1 MERWKTGTVNLPD
14 SFNLH
19 NQHLHSRSHLETL
32 AVFQASYF
40 CTDGL
45 FLQMSLMYR
54 CKMGFISLFELKSFF
69 THHPSTTTNP
79 PLLPPP
85 QKKPLIIET
94 TEKKLIFSSDS
105 LVSLLQHLMSLIEQR
120 SWGARSFLG

>member
-1 MERWKTGTVNLPD
+1 MKNLENLSDKSLEFDIVSVSNGMLFGALENREHKFTPD

-45 FLQMSLMYR
+45 FLQMSLAYR
-54 CKMGFISLFELKSFF
+54 CKMGFISLFELKYLFF
-69 THHPSTTTNP
+69 PHS
-79 PLLPPP
+79 
-85 QKKPLIIET
+85 KIVIIVT
-94 TEKKLIFSSDS
+94 TEKKLIFSSEFS
-105 LVSLLQHLMSLIEQR
+105 CVFVTASHVLN
-120 SWGARSFLG
+120 